1 MPKKYRVKLSKEQRE
16 LLEELTSKGTMKVR
30 AYKRAQI
37 LLLADEAQAANPKS
51 DEQIAEQVQ
60 TSPATVQR
68 VRQRFVESSLDGA
81 LTEKARS
88 GAPPKITGRQRAQI
102 TSLAC
107 SDPPEGYARWS
118 LRLLASKLV
127 ELELVDQISHDSV
140 DRVLKK
146 MNLSLTSDDN
156 GVSDA

>member
-37 LLLADEAQAANPKS
+37 LLLADEAQGTSRKS
-51 DEQIAEQVQ
+51 DKQIAEQVQ
-60 TSPATVQR
+60 TSTATVQR
-68 VRQRFVESSLDGA
+68 VRQRYVETGLDGA
-81 LTEKARS
+81 LTEKPRS
-88 GAPPKITGRQRAQI
+88 GAPPRISSHQRAQI

-107 SDPPEGYARWS
+107 SEPPEGYGRWS
-118 LRLLASKLV
+118 LRLLATKLV
-127 ELELVDQISHDSV
+127 ELELIDQISHDSV

-146 MNLSLTSDDN
+146 MNLSLTSNDN
-156 GVSDA
+156 GVSGA

>member
-1 MPKKYRVKLSKEQRE
+1 MAKKYRVKLSKEQRD

-37 LLLADEAQAANPKS
+37 LLLADEASSKGRKS
-51 DEQIAEQVQ
+51 DEQIAEQVKSS
-60 TSPATVQR
+60 TATVQR
-68 VRQRFVESSLDGA
+68 VRQRFVEGNLDKA
-81 LTEKARS
+81 LTEKPRS
-88 GAPPKITGRQRAQI
+88 GAPPKISSRQRAQI

-118 LRLLASKLV
+118 LRLLASNLV
-127 ELELVDQISHDSV
+127 ELELIDQISHNSV

-146 MNLSLTSDDN
+146 RT
-156 GVSDA
+156 

>member
-1 MPKKYRVKLSKEQRE
+1 MPKKYRIKLSQEQRD

-37 LLLADEAQAANPKS
+37 LLLADETRFGGGKS
-51 DEQIAEQVQ
+51 DEQIAEQVK
-60 TSPATVQR
+60 TSSATVQR
-68 VRQRFVESSLDGA
+68 VRQRFVESGLPGA
-81 LTEKARS
+81 LTEKPRS
-88 GAPPKITGRQRAQI
+88 GAPPKITSRQRAQI

-118 LRLLASKLV
+118 LRLLATKLV
-127 ELELVDQISHDSV
+127 ELELIDQISHDSV

-146 MNLSLTSDDN
+146 MNLSLISNDN
-156 GVSDA
+156 GVSEP

>member
-16 LLEELTSKGTMKVR
+16 LLEELTSQGTMKVR
-30 AYKRAQI
+30 AYKRARI
-37 LLLADEAQAANPKS
+37 LLLADESQYGPGKT
-51 DEQIAEQVQ
+51 DEQIAEQVN
-60 TSPATVQR
+60 TSPGTAQR
-68 VRQRFVESSLDGA
+68 VRQRFVQSGLEGA
-81 LTEKARS
+81 LTEKPRS
-88 GAPPKITGRQRAQI
+88 GAPPKITSRQRAQI

-107 SDPPEGYARWS
+107 SEPPEGYARWS
-118 LRLLASKLV
+118 LRLLATKLV

-146 MNLSLTSDDN
+146 TNLSLISNDN